1 MSDQRIILVSP
12 LAHGWA
18 VSCAGIEP
26 LIFRSGG
33 RAEAQARQLAQVLAR
48 LGREVHVRILDRGR
62 NLIGTLRFPAL

>member
-1 MSDQRIILVSP
+1 VSDQHIILVSP
-12 LAHGWA
+12 LAQGWA

-33 RAEAQARQLAQVLAR
+33 HAEAQARQLAQSLAR